1 MAAFRDAGD
10 KSTSQADQFIDCPLV
25 FFLSCICLL
34 VQNEIGWISLGK
46 NFLQLE
52 FCKPLKFIYRLFSDV
67 HQLGEKIFQQ
77 RSPRA
82 PQQHQ
87 WLTDLFK
94 GLCLKPIKYWCKN
107 QVACLRYTERSVAR
121 LQGLDL
127 LLCNQYFNYLCVQHL
142 QIIPLFLWMTYNITL
157 VPYCKKWKV
166 IENWPN
172 NQGKRS
178 TFIWIH
184 TLLPW

>member
-1 MAAFRDAGD
+1 MHLLISSKWNRLNFTGQELSYNWNFVSPTSL
-10 KSTSQADQFIDCPLV
+10 STGYRQFHVTFC
-25 FFLSCICLL
+25 FALL
-34 VQNEIGWISLGK
+34 ERFHFGL
-46 NFLQLE
+46 L
-52 FCKPLKFIYRLFSDV
+52 
-67 HQLGEKIFQQ
+67 H
-77 RSPRA
+77 
-82 PQQHQ
+82 
-87 WLTDLFK
+87 DLFK

-157 VPYCKKWKV
+157 VPYCKNWKV

-172 NQGKRS
+172 NQGKQS
-178 TFIWIH
+178 TFIWMH
-184 TLLPW
+184 TLPPW